1 MSALDAAVLTTACAG
16 LITALAQWFRLFG
29 PRRNGRKAVIRYFE
43 ARLAATEAAL
53 ADCLERTSPRH
64 RTQPGRWRRPNPFVQ
79 NPVLSRV
86 EGPVLSSLEGPVLS
100 TVEGLRPLPPL
111 HRLRRRGGQ
120 GVRFILS
127 MHTTRATKG
136 NCDHEP

>member
-1 MSALDAAVLTTACAG
+1 MSALDAAALTTACAG

-79 NPVLSRV
+79 NPVLS
-86 EGPVLSSLEGPVLS
+86 

-111 HRLRRRGGQ
+111 HRLRWRGGQ